1 MKLEVKYIFLTSSSG
16 ANFYIFHFPE
26 SMEVRKILTLDIR
39 MQYNSQ
45 TREDIFC
52 IFKGFSCGST
62 SNLSR
67 FIYDLVIYFI
77 FLHVLQP

>member
-1 MKLEVKYIFLTSSSG
+1 
-16 ANFYIFHFPE
+16 
-26 SMEVRKILTLDIR
+26 

-77 FLHVLQP
+77 FLHVLQPWLKTGERTDAEENVFYVKIEIFLAFIITKTFMHDAF